1 MADAKK
7 SGGKVEAVVLFD
19 GYRYH
24 EKTGDFDS
32 PIVDAHKGDKI
43 TVSAA
48 EFERGVAMGGLAKAG
63 DKDAQAPVEVPS
75 DLSELSD
82 AELQAI
88 ASSRGATNVDKLT
101 RDELVGIVAA
111 SPGGNERPQD

>member
-1 MADAKK
+1 MASSSK

-48 EFERGVAMGGLAKAG
+48 EFERGSGLGGLARAD
-63 DKDAQAPVEVPS
+63 DKDAQTPVEVPS
-75 DLSELSD
+75 DLSDLSD

-88 ASSRGATNVDKLT
+88 ASAKGAENVDKLT